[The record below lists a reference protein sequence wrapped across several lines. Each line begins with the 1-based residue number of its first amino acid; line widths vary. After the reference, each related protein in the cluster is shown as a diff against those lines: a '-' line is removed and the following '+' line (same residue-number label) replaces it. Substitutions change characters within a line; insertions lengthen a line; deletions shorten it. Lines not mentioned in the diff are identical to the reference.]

1 LRNCVVVNSPP
12 SFSTPLTGQGST
24 IPFYLP
30 DQPSG
35 AVITHTQLAATQGYV
50 DKRIRY
56 LLNFF
61 FKTNAIMLWW
71 GDWGTVPAGWSF
83 CDGTLGSPDLRD
95 RFVLCAGS
103 HLAAKAAG
111 GTPSAF
117 PGEHTHAL
125 SYNTYPGPA
134 GGPIIPVNNAQA
146 VYPGNS
152 STLPYVA
159 MMYIRKYA
167 DW

>member
-111 GTPSAF
+111 GPAARAQGGVGGQRGGVQGAPRPASSAGVARGRSAARSAVPADRARRRPS
-117 PGEHTHAL
+117 
-125 SYNTYPGPA
+125 
-134 GGPIIPVNNAQA
+134 
-146 VYPGNS
+146 
-152 STLPYVA
+152 
-159 MMYIRKYA
+159 
-167 DW
+167 